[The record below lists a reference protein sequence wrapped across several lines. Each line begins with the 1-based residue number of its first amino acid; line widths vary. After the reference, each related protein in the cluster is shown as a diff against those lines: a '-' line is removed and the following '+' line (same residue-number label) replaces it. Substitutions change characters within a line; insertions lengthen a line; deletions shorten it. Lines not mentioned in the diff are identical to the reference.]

1 MSTPDKITQLQMME
15 HNLQQFLLQKQGFQS
30 QLLEIES
37 ALSELGK
44 TECAYKILGNIMV
57 KTDRGELKKDLE
69 EKRHLVDLRIKSL
82 EKQEGKLKEHAS
94 KTQSEGLATL
104 KKE

>member
-1 MSTPDKITQLQMME
+1 MGTPDKINQLQMME

-44 TECAYKILGNIMV
+44 TESAYKILGNIMV
-57 KTDRGELKKDLE
+57 KTDCAALKKELE
-69 EKRHLVDLRIKSL
+69 EKCHLVDLRIKSL
-82 EKQEGKLKEHAS
+82 EKHEGKLKEQAS
-94 KTQSEGLATL
+94 KAQSEVLATL